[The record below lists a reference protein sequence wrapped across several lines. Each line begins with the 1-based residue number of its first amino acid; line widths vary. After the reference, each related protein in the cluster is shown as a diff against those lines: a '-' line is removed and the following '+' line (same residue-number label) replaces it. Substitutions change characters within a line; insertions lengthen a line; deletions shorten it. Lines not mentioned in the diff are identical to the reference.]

1 MARLGEL
8 LVSARLLDPEQ
19 IERALRA
26 QVLWGGRL
34 GTNLIELG
42 LLDLDGISRALGRK
56 HNRPAALARHFEK
69 ADRELQERLS
79 VDLARRWSVVP
90 LLHVGPQKKIAI
102 AVLDPLPAAA
112 LDQLAAAFLCTRD
125 QILVSGG
132 DRIMEPT
139 QDGDTLIL
147 RGTRPF
153 GQGQLGDEHDVS
165 LARR

>member
-79 VDLARRWSVVP
+79 VDLARRWSVVSS
-90 LLHVGPQKKIAI
+90 
-102 AVLDPLPAAA
+102 PAA
-112 LDQLAAAFLCTRD
+112 T
-125 QILVSGG
+125 SSS
-132 DRIMEPT
+132 P
-139 QDGDTLIL
+139 
-147 RGTRPF
+147 
-153 GQGQLGDEHDVS
+153 S
-165 LARR
+165 LAMRVSSYQ